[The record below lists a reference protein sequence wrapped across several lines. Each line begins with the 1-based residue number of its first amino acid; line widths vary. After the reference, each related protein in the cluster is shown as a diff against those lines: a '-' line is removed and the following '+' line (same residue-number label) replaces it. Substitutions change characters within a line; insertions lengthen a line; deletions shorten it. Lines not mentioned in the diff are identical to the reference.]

1 LRTERISSK
10 LVKDLY
16 ELGYS
21 TNDIARVFDASSGQI
36 WKKLN
41 KMGIDMSISNRPL
54 TRVTDFSD
62 ELYKSFEEVGISFVK
77 LLEME
82 HRKDNLGK
90 QLERDVRNNEILRL
104 RSLGLSYAD
113 ISNTLK
119 CGIGTVSRVVKSE
132 ETRVKSELFSGS
144 E

>member
-1 LRTERISSK
+1 MRTERISSK

-62 ELYKSFEEVGISFVK
+62 ELYESFEEVGISFVK

-119 CGIGTVSRVVKSE
+119 CGIGTVARVVKSE
-132 ETRVKSELFSGS
+132 ETRVKSELLS